1 MQNSDSER
9 DANQQIVEA
18 ASAVLRQAA
27 RNLTPEIEPAAVYFL
42 APFRQ
47 ADRERDGFEDRE

>member
-27 RNLTPEIEPAAVYFL
+27 RNLTPEIEPAAVYVL